1 MNRKFIARQLI
12 LEAKRLLAA
21 GKDDSDYVYDPD
33 HKHKPKGGHWEKTE
47 KGWSQKKKE
56 EKKPSKKQNFEIDFS
71 SNSWLDTN
79 VRKMD
84 MTDELANFL
93 LDKVESFEHR
103 HESGN
108 PNTNEP
114 ILATRIIEGVLL
126 NEKSSAKAIRRAFE
140 LSIHKGRS
148 YGGACTFAAQ
158 HKNTDGETLLKVFKN
173 VGSGV
178 QDKMDIVRH
187 KNFPKEA
194 INAFVYGT
202 NDQKRAIASSG
213 KLNNKQIESLV
224 QDNDKYVRKEVAR
237 CCGNKKVLDFLSNDK
252 ERVVR
257 EAVARNENT
266 QEEVLI
272 KLSSDSSSYVR
283 ENVAANEN
291 TPIEIVKKLQK
302 DKNSAVK
309 SAANWNLKRK
319 QESY

>member
-1 MNRKFIARQLI
+1 MNRKLIARQLI

-21 GKDDSDYVYDPD
+21 GKDDSDYIYDPD
-33 HKHKPKGGHWEKTE
+33 HKHKPKGGHWEQTE
-47 KGWSQKKKE
+47 KGWSRKKE
-56 EKKPSKKQNFEIDFS
+56 EKKPLKKQNFEIDFS
-71 SNSWLDTN
+71 SSSWLDTN

-148 YGGACTFAAQ
+148 YGGACTFAAK

-173 VGSGV
+173 VGSSV
-178 QDKMDIVRH
+178 QDKIDIVQH

-194 INAFVYGT
+194 IDLFVNGSKGQRRFIVY
-202 NDQKRAIASSG
+202 SG
-213 KLNNKQIESLV
+213 KLNDKQVMSLSK
-224 QDNDKYVRKEVAR
+224 DNDKEVRTSVAFE
-237 CCGNKKVLDFLSNDK
+237 CKNKKVLEYLSDDK
-252 ERVVR
+252 EQTVR
-257 EAVARNENT
+257 SAVARNPET
-266 QEEVLI
+266 PEEVYA
-272 KLSSDSSSYVR
+272 KLSSDSSGVVR
-283 ENVAANEN
+283 ENLASNDKV
-291 TPIEIVKKLQK
+291 PVEIIKKLSL
-302 DKNSAVK
+302 DKSSSVRSTALL
-309 SAANWNLKRK
+309 NLKDRQ
-319 QESY
+319 QEKH